1 MIHLS
6 KYTNDSDT
14 PINDNLSIFNENM
27 TKIENWINDLDNR
40 YPVGSIYISVS
51 EENPSNLLGGGV
63 WEEFAAG
70 RLLIGVDITQ
80 QQYSTSEKTY
90 GSSTVTLTANHL
102 PAHTHPYSDRFANQ
116 EGDKVNVPSGEYYGV
131 FYKTSPHSY
140 ETGENETTNTPIN
153 IIPPVISV
161 YMWKRVS

>member
-1 MIHLS
+1 MINLS
-6 KYTNDSDT
+6 KYTSNSDT

-51 EENPSNLLGGGV
+51 EENPSKLLGGGV
-63 WEEFAAG
+63 WEEFASG

-80 QQYSTSEKTY
+80 PQYSTSEKLY
-90 GSSTVTLTANHL
+90 GSSSVKLTADNL
-102 PAHTHPYSDRFANQ
+102 PEHTHDVKIDRPPWD
-116 EGDKVNVPSGEYYGV
+116 DKVNVPDGDYYGV
-131 FYKTSPHSY
+131 FYTNEKVSY
-140 ETGENETTNTPIN
+140 TTDANETTNTPIN
-153 IIPPVISV
+153 IMPPVISV

>member
-1 MIHLS
+1 MITLS
-6 KYTNDSDT
+6 KYTSDSDT

-27 TKIENWINDLDNR
+27 TKIENWINNLDNR

-70 RLLIGVDITQ
+70 RLLIGVDTAQ
-80 QQYSTSEKTY
+80 QPISASEKLY
-90 GSSTVTLTANHL
+90 GSSTVTLIADNL
-102 PAHTHPYSDRFANQ
+102 PEHTHDVKIDRPPWN
-116 EGDKVNVPSGEYYGV
+116 DKVNVPDGDYYGV
-131 FYKTSPHSY
+131 FYTNEKVSY
-140 ETGENETTNTPIN
+140 TTDVNETTNTPIN
-153 IIPPVISV
+153 IMPPVISV

>member
-6 KYTNDSDT
+6 KYTSNSDT

-70 RLLIGVDITQ
+70 RLLIGVDTAQ
-80 QQYSTSEKTY
+80 QPISTSEKIS
-90 GSSTVTLTANHL
+90 GSSTVTLTADNL
-102 PAHTHPYSDRFANQ
+102 PEHTHDVKIDRPPWN
-116 EGDKVNVPSGEYYGV
+116 DKVNVPDGDYYGV
-131 FYKTSPHSY
+131 FYTNEKVSY
-140 ETGENETTNTPIN
+140 TTDVNETTNTPIN
-153 IIPPVISV
+153 IMPPVISV